1 MKISIDRMIFEEFP
15 LARIGWLRAS
25 VNVSP
30 ECERVKELKKQLYGT
45 KICSAKI
52 IIWK

>member
-15 LARIGWLRAS
+15 LARVGWLRAS

-30 ECERVKELKKQLYGT
+30 ECERVKELKKQLAQLNARLDET
-45 KICSAKI
+45 AQKA
-52 IIWK
+52 